1 MEKAQFKLDNFV
13 FNKAELDFTKRKSS
27 ELVLKFTPNGKFF
40 LATKN
45 YELNLLF
52 TASDSESDN
61 VVLVNCL
68 ATFSF
73 QDVMELKDIPDFFY
87 ANSIAIIF
95 PYIRAFVSTLTLQAN
110 IPPIVL
116 PTLNLSQLRTILR
129 DNTQEVK

>member
-116 PTLNLSQLRTILR
+116 PTLNLSQLRSILR

>member
-1 MEKAQFKLDNFV
+1 
-13 FNKAELDFTKRKSS
+13 
-27 ELVLKFTPNGKFF
+27 
-40 LATKN
+40 
-45 YELNLLF
+45 
-52 TASDSESDN
+52 
-61 VVLVNCL
+61 
-68 ATFSF
+68 
-73 QDVMELKDIPDFFY
+73 MELKDIPDFFY

>member
-40 LATKN
+40 FATKN

>member
-73 QDVMELKDIPDFFY
+73 QDVMELEDIPDFFY

>member
-13 FNKAELDFTKRKSS
+13 FNKAELDFTKRKSG
-27 ELVLKFTPNGKFF
+27 ELVLKFTPNGRF
-40 LATKN
+40 LFANKN

-52 TASDSESDN
+52 TASDPDGDD
-61 VVLVNCL
+61 VVSVNCL

-73 QDVMELKDIPDFFY
+73 QNVIELKDIPDFFY